1 MEMKNYLVL
10 EEYTKTLNAWT
21 KIREFKKE
29 EKDLA
34 KAYLKV
40 YREKYKN
47 IGIKHR
53 LVEVIND

>member
-1 MEMKNYLVL
+1 MKNYLVL
-10 EEYTKTLNAWT
+10 EEYTNTLKAWT
-21 KIREFKKE
+21 KIREFKTE
-29 EKDLA
+29 EIELA

-40 YREKYKN
+40 YREKYKK

>member
-1 MEMKNYLVL
+1 MINYLIL
-10 EEYTKTLNAWT
+10 EEYSNSLKAWT
-21 KIREFKKE
+21 KVREFKIE
-29 EKDLA
+29 EIELA

-40 YREKYKN
+40 YREKYKR

>member
-1 MEMKNYLVL
+1 MNNYLIL
-10 EEYTKTLNAWT
+10 EEYSNSLKAWT
-21 KIREFKKE
+21 KVREFKKE
-29 EKDLA
+29 EMDLA

-40 YREKYKN
+40 YREKYRR

>member
-1 MEMKNYLVL
+1 MKNYLIL
-10 EEYTKTLNAWT
+10 EEYCNTLKAWT
-21 KIREFKKE
+21 KIREFKIE
-29 EKDLA
+29 EIELG

-40 YREKYKN
+40 YREKYKK